1 MHNPTI
7 NLNWLNKKYHSLLED
22 LGSSVSDETNEKI
35 LEVLSIN
42 QQIQAQILL
51 YILTELKQLE
61 RDTDNQLMEISY
73 YLQDIVFHHI
83 REAKNLEKVR

>member
-7 NLNWLNKKYHSLLED
+7 NLNWLNKKYQSLLED
-22 LGSSVSDETNEKI
+22 LESSVSDETSEKI
-35 LEVLSIN
+35 LGVLSIN

-51 YILTELKQLE
+51 YVLTELKQLE

-73 YLQDIVFHHI
+73 YLQDIVLNHI